1 MAPFIYDDD
10 FCFEPT
16 NDGGPSS
23 IEADKTMPIAIVGM
37 SCRFPGDAT
46 NVEYLWKLCAE
57 SRDAWQPIPKER
69 FNLDGYYHPD
79 SNRPGTVS
87 GLAL

>member
-1 MAPFIYDDD
+1 MAPFIYDDA
-10 FCFEPT
+10 FCSEPT
-16 NDGGPSS
+16 SDREPFFIG
-23 IEADKTMPIAIVGM
+23 ADKTIPIAIVGM

-46 NVEYLWKLCAE
+46 NVQNLWKLCAE
-57 SRDAWQPIPKER
+57 SRDAWRAIPKER